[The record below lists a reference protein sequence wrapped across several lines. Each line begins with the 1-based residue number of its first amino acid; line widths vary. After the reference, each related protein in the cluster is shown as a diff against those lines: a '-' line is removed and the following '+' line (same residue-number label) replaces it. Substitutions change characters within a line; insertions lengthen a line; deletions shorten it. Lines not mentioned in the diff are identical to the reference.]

1 VDTIVQS
8 LRSLNPFKLIGR
20 REAAASCSSSM
31 IGVILDQVADALLG
45 SQPAV
50 QHASRASSKRLRID
64 RRRRFR
70 LLDLARF
77 AEM

>member
-1 VDTIVQS
+1 
-8 LRSLNPFKLIGR
+8 
-20 REAAASCSSSM
+20 M